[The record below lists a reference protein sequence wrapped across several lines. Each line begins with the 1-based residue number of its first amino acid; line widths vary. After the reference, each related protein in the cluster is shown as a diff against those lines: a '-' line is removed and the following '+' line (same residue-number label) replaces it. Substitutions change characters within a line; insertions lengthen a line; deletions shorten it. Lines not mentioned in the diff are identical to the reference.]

1 MTDNYM
7 YPNINLER
15 ATAVKSFIFD
25 PNATSDEDGTV
36 FSDWQS
42 MLGNISSIPGIKEII
57 IPGTVGSSIPTVIP
71 PGNYDMTD
79 IVLTGDNAFS
89 AIEINDAVFENLQ
102 SISQLS
108 VFVGQTAA
116 NSVPSFQISGGSAYV
131 LTLDRVILAASPLA
145 TAPMFRVSG
154 VSGALISPVNSTF
167 ASAGVPVFDVLDT
180 SAVTLNQPAGAG
192 AGNNYGGGPGSA
204 AFFSVAVGA
213 SFTITG
219 FSAGDVYFASNQ
231 LPGVATVTFASD
243 YEPAVLADWSGIQPL
258 SIKNALDRIAA
269 AIGPIPP

>member
-57 IPGTVGSSIPTVIP
+57 IPGTVGSTIPTVIP

-79 IVLTGDNAFS
+79 IVLVGDNAFS

-131 LTLDRVILAASPLA
+131 LTLDRVILAVSPLA

-154 VSGALISPVNSTF
+154 VSGALISPEHSTLL
-167 ASAGVPVFDVLDT
+167 P
-180 SAVTLNQPAGAG
+180 P
-192 AGNNYGGGPGSA
+192 GPRYSMC
-204 AFFSVAVGA
+204 S
-213 SFTITG
+213 I
-219 FSAGDVYFASNQ
+219 
-231 LPGVATVTFASD
+231 LP
-243 YEPAVLADWSGIQPL
+243 
-258 SIKNALDRIAA
+258 R
-269 AIGPIPP
+269 

>member
-57 IPGTVGSSIPTVIP
+57 IPGTVGSTIPTVIP

-79 IVLTGDNAFS
+79 IVLVGDNAFS

-131 LTLDRVILAASPLA
+131 LTLDRVILAVSPPCHGA
-145 TAPMFRVSG
+145 YVQSFRRVRRIDFPR
-154 VSGALISPVNSTF
+154 ALNVCFRRDPGIRCARYFRGN
-167 ASAGVPVFDVLDT
+167 A
-180 SAVTLNQPAGAG
+180 QPDRGRICREQLRRR
-192 AGNNYGGGPGSA
+192 PW
-204 AFFSVAVGA
+204 GA
-213 SFTITG
+213 S
-219 FSAGDVYFASNQ
+219 
-231 LPGVATVTFASD
+231 
-243 YEPAVLADWSGIQPL
+243 VLLCGAR
-258 SIKNALDRIAA
+258 RIFQH
-269 AIGPIPP
+269 